1 MKISVIIPCYNC
13 VEFIDRAISSVLNQS
28 IKDYEIILIDNDSTD
43 QTLVK
48 LLSLQERYPNI
59 IRVLNEFTK
68 GAPAARNKGLFEAK
82 GEFIQFLDAD
92 DELMPLKME
101 SQYEMAKL
109 TSADVVIG
117 NHVLIY
123 STDGKI
129 KKHIKYANPKPW
141 EGLIESNLGITSSI
155 LWKRETLLDIGGW
168 DTSLTSSQE
177 YNLLFNLLK
186 IRATFVC
193 HNLVQTNIYKSDSSI
208 SKSGNKR
215 RLVEIVK
222 NRINLRIAIRVYL
235 TQMGLFSPKLNRLI
249 DTYIYTELTA
259 WLDVLPEFVG
269 LYLQNNRLDV
279 SKRKVFKT
287 KVKRLF
293 KA

>member
-13 VEFIDRAISSVLNQS
+13 AEFIGRAISSVLNQT

-48 LLSLQERYPNI
+48 LLSFEERYPNV
-59 IRVLNEFTK
+59 IRVFSEFTK

-101 SQYEMAKL
+101 SQYEMAEL
-109 TSADVVIG
+109 TAADVVIG

-155 LWKRETLLDIGGW
+155 LWKKETLLDVGGW

-186 IRATFVC
+186 IGATFVY

-222 NRINLRIAIRVYL
+222 NRINLRIAIRMYL

-249 DTYIYTELTA
+249 DTYIYTELTT